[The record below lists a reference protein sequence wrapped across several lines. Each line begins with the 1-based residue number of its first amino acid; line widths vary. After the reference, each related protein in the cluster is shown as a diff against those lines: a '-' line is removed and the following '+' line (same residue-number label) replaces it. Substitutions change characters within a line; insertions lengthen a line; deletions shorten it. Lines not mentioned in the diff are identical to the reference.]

1 MKSVQTKQHATRTI
15 YMRAFMVLSFVFAFM
30 SMARAQSLQVT
41 GTVRNNQGGAEAGVV
56 VFAKSDNSL
65 GAMTDSEGRYSIAVP
80 SKNEVLVF
88 SLLGFKTAEVPVDG
102 RSVVN
107 LILEPD
113 ATALEE
119 VVVVGYGTQRKQF
132 VVGSVSQASSKD
144 LMKAPTTDVQSML
157 TGRLAGMT
165 NIQKTGTPGEGN
177 NTMLVRGLSTFNNS
191 GPLVIVD
198 GVPRTMNNI
207 NPNDIATVSVLK
219 DAATAAIY
227 GVQAANGVVLIT
239 TKTGAQG
246 KANISYDGSVTFS
259 TNTAVP
265 DLMNAEQYIYWH
277 NKAKQMD
284 GQEPYWTE
292 EKIAKMKEM
301 GVYGETDWF
310 SQIFD
315 DYGFTHQHNISASGG
330 TDKVRYYASLGLMN
344 EDGILRNTD
353 YRRYNVRGSID
364 ADLAQNLKLT
374 MNIAGNYSDRNWPG
388 LNFKSQSEFSP
399 ITQAY
404 YGVPC
409 VASQYTDP
417 ATGETFPLGY
427 TNGTYTYNSGAAL
440 DTGYQ
445 NQVSYRMEVSSK
457 VEYDF
462 QAVSF
467 LKGLKASVFMGYN
480 YLHTTDRNFLEAYK
494 IYKYDPKAMSVIP
507 QTSLGISETNFNRSS
522 SLGWNLMVRPQLSYE
537 REFGKHNV
545 SGLLLFERYNSY
557 GETMTGYKKGYF
569 SDYPV
574 DISTGLSDQA
584 PYTSGSFSH
593 SGMASFA
600 GRLSY
605 AYDKRYLAELTFR
618 ADGSYKFA
626 PQDRWGYF
634 PSLAL
639 GWVISEEDFM
649 ESATFLDHL
658 KLRASAGVLG
668 SDDTGEYL
676 YLQTYSSTGTSYSY
690 VWDGVAKPAFYT
702 TGYVHDGLTW
712 SRTNTYNVGLEM
724 RAFNNRLNFEFD
736 WFYKHT
742 KNILEYGSSTYAPS
756 LGGNNPYWD
765 NSGEVDNR
773 GFDMTIN
780 WGDAFASG
788 WSYNLTGI
796 VGWSRN
802 KVLKKKIA
810 DDHPSYRAILGQP
823 MGSIYGFN
831 ALGLFQTQEQVD
843 NYPTAPSGWLE
854 LGAIMYEDINGD
866 GKIDSTHD
874 YVKIGRS
881 SIPEMTFSF
890 NAEVSWKDLS
900 LSVLLQGATLCNY
913 QLNGCYNNGNTDGTM
928 FTRQFYGGGN
938 SLLHL
943 VSDSWT
949 PENTDARYPRLAA
962 STNANNAWASSWW
975 VIDGSYL
982 RVKNV
987 QLSYSLPK
995 KILHRG
1001 KNGGIDRIRLYAAGT
1016 NLFTFSAYKYLDP
1029 ENPGINNG
1037 YYPQQRTFSLGV
1049 NFTF

>member
-1 MKSVQTKQHATRTI
+1 MNFSQKYKYFKKSSYIRKTIAQLTNINMKSVQTKQLAWRKGLMKRTSLVL
-15 YMRAFMVLSFVFAFM
+15 AFFFAFM
-30 SMARAQSLQVT
+30 SFAGAQSLKVT
-41 GTVRNNQGGAEAGVV
+41 GTVKNNQGGAETGVV
-56 VFAKSDNSL
+56 VFLKSDKSVA
-65 GAMTDSEGRYSIAVP
+65 AMTDSEGRYSITVP
-80 SKNEVLVF
+80 AGDEVIVF
-88 SLLGFKTAEVPVDG
+88 SILGFKTAEVPVSG

-107 LILEPD
+107 VVLEED
-113 ATALEE
+113 ATYLDE

-132 VVGSVSQASSKD
+132 VVGSVSQATSKD
-144 LMKAPTTDVQSML
+144 LLKAPTSDVQSML

-207 NPNDIATVSVLK
+207 NPNDIATVSILK

-277 NKAKQMD
+277 NKAKEMD

-310 SQIFD
+310 SKIFD
-315 DYGFTHQHNISASGG
+315 NYGLTHQHNVSASGG
-330 TDKVRYYASLGLMN
+330 TDKIRYYASLGLMD
-344 EDGILRNTD
+344 EDGILRNTN

-374 MNIAGNYSDRNWPG
+374 MNIAGNYSDRHWPG

-404 YGVPC
+404 YAVPC
-409 VASQYTDP
+409 VASEYKDP
-417 ATGETFPLGY
+417 ETGKVYPLGY

-445 NQVSYRMEVSSK
+445 NQVSYRAEVSSK

-462 QAVSF
+462 KAIPF
-467 LKGLKASVFMGYN
+467 LSGLKASVFMGYN
-480 YLHTTDRNFLEAYK
+480 YLHTADRNFLESYT
-494 IYKYDPKAMSVIP
+494 IYKYDPKSMSVIP

-522 SLGWNLMVRPQLSYE
+522 SIGWNLMIRPQLTYE

-545 SGLLLFERYNSY
+545 SGLFLFERYKSY

-574 DISTGLSDQA
+574 DISTGMSDNY

-605 AYDKRYLAELTFR
+605 AYDKRYLAEFTFR

-626 PQDRWGYF
+626 PEDRWGYF
-634 PSLAL
+634 PSVAL
-639 GWVISEEDFM
+639 GWVISEEGFM
-649 ESATFLDHL
+649 DEVTFIDHL

-676 YLQTYSSTGTSYSY
+676 YMQTYSSTGTASYI
-690 VWDGVAKPAFYT
+690 WDGVGKPAFYT
-702 TGYVHDGLTW
+702 TGYVHEGLTW
-712 SRTNTYNVGLEM
+712 SRTNTYNVGVELK
-724 RAFNNRLNFEFD
+724 ALDNRLSFEFD
-736 WFYKHT
+736 WFYKYT

-780 WGDAFASG
+780 WGDAYANG

-810 DDHPSYRAILGQP
+810 DDHPS
-823 MGSIYGFN
+823 
-831 ALGLFQTQEQVD
+831 
-843 NYPTAPSGWLE
+843 
-854 LGAIMYEDINGD
+854 
-866 GKIDSTHD
+866 
-874 YVKIGRS
+874 
-881 SIPEMTFSF
+881 
-890 NAEVSWKDLS
+890 
-900 LSVLLQGATLCNY
+900 
-913 QLNGCYNNGNTDGTM
+913 
-928 FTRQFYGGGN
+928 
-938 SLLHL
+938 
-943 VSDSWT
+943 
-949 PENTDARYPRLAA
+949 
-962 STNANNAWASSWW
+962 
-975 VIDGSYL
+975 
-982 RVKNV
+982 
-987 QLSYSLPK
+987 
-995 KILHRG
+995 
-1001 KNGGIDRIRLYAAGT
+1001 
-1016 NLFTFSAYKYLDP
+1016 
-1029 ENPGINNG
+1029 
-1037 YYPQQRTFSLGV
+1037 
-1049 NFTF
+1049 

>member
-1 MKSVQTKQHATRTI
+1 
-15 YMRAFMVLSFVFAFM
+15 
-30 SMARAQSLQVT
+30 
-41 GTVRNNQGGAEAGVV
+41 
-56 VFAKSDNSL
+56 
-65 GAMTDSEGRYSIAVP
+65 MTDSEGRYSITVP
-80 SKNEVLVF
+80 AGDEVIVF
-88 SLLGFKTAEVPVDG
+88 SILGFKTAEVPVSG

-107 LILEPD
+107 VVLEED
-113 ATALEE
+113 ATYLDE

-132 VVGSVSQASSKD
+132 VVGSVSQATSKD
-144 LMKAPTTDVQSML
+144 LLKAPTSDVQSML

-207 NPNDIATVSVLK
+207 NPNDIATVSILK

-277 NKAKQMD
+277 NKAKEMD

-310 SQIFD
+310 SKIFD
-315 DYGFTHQHNISASGG
+315 NYGLTHQHNVSASGG
-330 TDKVRYYASLGLMN
+330 TDKIRYYASLGLMD
-344 EDGILRNTD
+344 EDGILRNTN

-374 MNIAGNYSDRNWPG
+374 MNIAGNYSDRHWPG

-404 YGVPC
+404 YAVPC
-409 VASQYTDP
+409 VASEYKDP
-417 ATGETFPLGY
+417 ETGKVYPLGY

-445 NQVSYRMEVSSK
+445 NQVSYRAEVSSK

-462 QAVSF
+462 KAIPF
-467 LKGLKASVFMGYN
+467 LSGLKASVFMGYN
-480 YLHTTDRNFLEAYK
+480 YLHTADRNFLESYT
-494 IYKYDPKAMSVIP
+494 IYKYDPKSMSVIP

-522 SLGWNLMVRPQLSYE
+522 SIGWNLMIRPQLTYE

-545 SGLLLFERYNSY
+545 SGLFLFERYKSY

-574 DISTGLSDQA
+574 DISTGMSDNY

-605 AYDKRYLAELTFR
+605 AYDKRYLAEFTFR

-626 PQDRWGYF
+626 PEDRWGYF
-634 PSLAL
+634 PSVAL
-639 GWVISEEDFM
+639 GWVISEEGFM
-649 ESATFLDHL
+649 DEVTFIDHL

-676 YLQTYSSTGTSYSY
+676 YMQTYSSTGTASYI
-690 VWDGVAKPAFYT
+690 WDGVGKPAFYT
-702 TGYVHDGLTW
+702 TGYVHEGLTW
-712 SRTNTYNVGLEM
+712 SRTNTYNVGVELK
-724 RAFNNRLNFEFD
+724 ALDNRLSFEFD
-736 WFYKHT
+736 WFYKYT

-780 WGDAFASG
+780 WGDAYANG

-854 LGAIMYEDINGD
+854 LGAIMYEDVNGD
-866 GKIDSTHD
+866 GKIDSNHD

-890 NAEVSWKDLS
+890 NAEVAWKDLS

-943 VSDSWT
+943 VSDSWR
-949 PENTDARYPRLAA
+949 PDNTDARYPRLAA
-962 STNANNAWASSWW
+962 STNPNNAWASSWW

-995 KILHRG
+995 KILNFG
-1001 KNGGIDRIRLYAAGT
+1001 KNGGIDRVRIYAAGT
-1016 NLFTFSAYKYLDP
+1016 NLLTFSSYKYLDP

-1037 YYPQQRTFSLGV
+1037 YYPQQRTFSLGL
-1049 NFTF
+1049 NLTF